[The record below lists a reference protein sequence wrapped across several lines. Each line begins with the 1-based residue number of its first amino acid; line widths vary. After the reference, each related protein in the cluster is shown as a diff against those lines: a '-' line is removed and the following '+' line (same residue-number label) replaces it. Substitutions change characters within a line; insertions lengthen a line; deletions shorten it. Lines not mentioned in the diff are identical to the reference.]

1 MFEMKRNIA
10 VLILV
15 VLLVD
20 LVAGISEVQA
30 QQQNPKTNLRTSGT
44 ITGMRNGVI
53 QIKTA
58 DDDVWLV
65 AMPDK
70 ATSLEIAGSALP
82 NWVRRGM
89 FVRFSGYYTAKGKP
103 QGEIRELWLFSPD
116 ESTQFGVSRVADFG
130 QKKLFGE
137 GGSEEKPKTEPAAK
151 FLVSGRVASLK
162 DNKLTVQAGN
172 YPVQATV
179 SQKPVIHVNTNDWRM
194 ISLGD
199 KVEVEAWYYT
209 QAVKLRQAKATR
221 IKVTQAKPFG
231 TPPPEKEKD
240 GEGKAE
246 KPSEKKSSR

>member
-103 QGEIRELWLFSPD
+103 QGEIRELWLF
-116 ESTQFGVSRVADFG
+116 
-130 QKKLFGE
+130 
-137 GGSEEKPKTEPAAK
+137 
-151 FLVSGRVASLK
+151 
-162 DNKLTVQAGN
+162 
-172 YPVQATV
+172 
-179 SQKPVIHVNTNDWRM
+179 
-194 ISLGD
+194 
-199 KVEVEAWYYT
+199 
-209 QAVKLRQAKATR
+209 
-221 IKVTQAKPFG
+221 
-231 TPPPEKEKD
+231 
-240 GEGKAE
+240 
-246 KPSEKKSSR
+246 

>member
-58 DDDVWLV
+58 DDDIWLV

-116 ESTQFGVSRVADFG
+116 ESTQFGVSKEAEFG

-137 GGSEEKPKTEPAAK
+137 GGNKEKPKTEPAAK

-172 YPVQATV
+172 YPVQAMV
-179 SQKPVIHVNTNDWRM
+179 SQKPVIHVKTNDWRM

-221 IKVTQAKPFG
+221 IKVTPAKPFG

-240 GEGKAE
+240 GEGKEE
-246 KPSEKKSSR
+246 KPSEKKE